1 MILNTPESIKQK
13 LKVGSYNPI
22 EPVPTALKITK
33 EMYDKIFIDRYFVYR
48 VTNNTVYEVLQDNYD
63 LIVDVIF
70 KKVKIKWKLSGPANS
85 IYNNNVLQMPGV
97 IEYNTKQIKIGSKTV
112 PQLEDYL
119 KDPLQYYIGY

>member
-1 MILNTPESIKQK
+1 
-13 LKVGSYNPI
+13 
-22 EPVPTALKITK
+22 
-33 EMYDKIFIDRYFVYR
+33 MYDKIFIDRYFVYR
-48 VTNNTVYEVLQDNYD
+48 VTNNTMYEVLQDNYD

-119 KDPLQYYIGY
+119 KDPLQYYLGY